1 MRDIKPGKNYRLCN
15 YKKITKVINSQIER
29 GKREKIQ
36 DTLLKIIPGMW
47 KEDINTLY
55 TPQKIVGRGSFG
67 TVYLARRKNEKSDKK
82 FAIKLLKRK
91 RVETNLKSLQ
101 EELNILFFVEH
112 TNIVK
117 FYEAFLDHR
126 YVHLVMEYCNGGEL
140 YERLLQ
146 KERFHEQEAKKI
158 IK

>member
-117 FYEAFLDHR
+117 FYEAFFDKN
-126 YVHLVMEYCNGGEL
+126 YVYLVMEYCSGGEL
-140 YERLLQ
+140 FDKLN
-146 KERFHEQEAKKI
+146 
-158 IK
+158 